1 LSRPSNTFLA
11 EAGVRVDYSALDFF
25 FVNESTGFFMT
36 HGGERHVCKAKLYK
50 TVDGGRNWSLIDDAL
65 PGNPTKMHFSSDK
78 EGYISV
84 WGKVEC
90 AGEIHNPVLKTIDG
104 GHSWI
109 PIGNAGLPS
118 YPTVLD
124 IDTDG
129 AIYALVSSWASNQ
142 AIPTW
147 ILLKSTDGM
156 GSWSEIYRF
165 AHGDR
170 IVSATTLDDALY
182 IGFDT
187 GKVSAIDANGTPITE
202 FDTGGLGMSDFEV
215 ASENVALAVITTDTG
230 QSLVRTIDRG
240 NTWDTLLDGFFRLV
254 SVPSPEEIILIVNK
268 GSSAPTDTA
277 TSLDVVAYSNDGG
290 NTWEESPLIGGLI
303 MNTKRRQSIGNKTH
317 KLLLS
322 DRVLSVTT
330 P

>member
-1 LSRPSNTFLA
+1 
-11 EAGVRVDYSALDFF
+11 
-25 FVNESTGFFMT
+25 
-36 HGGERHVCKAKLYK
+36 
-50 TVDGGRNWSLIDDAL
+50 
-65 PGNPTKMHFSSDK
+65 
-78 EGYISV
+78 
-84 WGKVEC
+84 
-90 AGEIHNPVLKTIDG
+90 
-104 GHSWI
+104 
-109 PIGNAGLPS
+109 
-118 YPTVLD
+118 
-124 IDTDG
+124 
-129 AIYALVSSWASNQ
+129 
-142 AIPTW
+142 
-147 ILLKSTDGM
+147 
-156 GSWSEIYRF
+156 
-165 AHGDR
+165 
-170 IVSATTLDDALY
+170 
-182 IGFDT
+182 
-187 GKVSAIDANGTPITE
+187 
-202 FDTGGLGMSDFEV
+202 MSDFEV